1 MISAA
6 TEHPNVVQYIGSYHI
21 PGRGS
26 GDAEVERGESGGGRR
41 RVCPDDSDGFPLP
54 AIRER
59 RAHATRAQLV
69 IFIRVIWSEGCVE
82 PRRA

>member
-26 GDAEVERGESGGGRR
+26 GDAEVEEGWGGG
-41 RVCPDDSDGFPLP
+41 F
-54 AIRER
+54 
-59 RAHATRAQLV
+59 RAGGRKGAKRSLT
-69 IFIRVIWSEGCVE
+69 G
-82 PRRA
+82 